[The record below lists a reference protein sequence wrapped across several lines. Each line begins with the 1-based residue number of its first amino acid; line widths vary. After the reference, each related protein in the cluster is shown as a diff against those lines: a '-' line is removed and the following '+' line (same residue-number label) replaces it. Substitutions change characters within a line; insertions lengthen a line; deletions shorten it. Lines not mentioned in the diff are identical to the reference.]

1 MSFDW
6 RNLPSL
12 TALRAFEA
20 TAREGSFA
28 NAARALNV
36 THAAVAQQVRALE
49 RDLGVS
55 LATRQG
61 RRVVLTSAG
70 QRLAIALTNA
80 FSSISDEIAQTRA
93 GAASRGLRVTCSPFM
108 AERVIMPNLKDF
120 WLHHS
125 GAEISLSPTR
135 AYVDLVAEGFDI
147 GIRSRHPA
155 VQDGSISS
163 GLESFHLKRIQAIG
177 IAAPALVN
185 EHINA
190 PEDLPWLWHDDMDL
204 ELKLMRSGG
213 LDVDRLKQA
222 RIGSPNLLL
231 EAVRGGIGATIFTE
245 SLAQDEIDAG
255 RVVRVDIPRPI
266 EVDYVAVIPKGP
278 PHPLALPFADWVRT
292 FL

>member
-6 RNLPSL
+6 RTFPSL

-28 NAARALNV
+28 DAARALNV

-49 RDLGVS
+49 QELGIGLV
-55 LATRQG
+55 TRQG
-61 RRVVLTSAG
+61 RRVVLTGAG
-70 QRLAIALTNA
+70 QKLAKTLSAA
-80 FSSISDEIAQTRA
+80 FTSINDEIAQLRSDRI
-93 GAASRGLRVTCSPFM
+93 SRGLRVTSSPFM

-120 WLHHS
+120 WARHP

-135 AYVDLVAEGFDI
+135 TYVDLVAEGFDI
-147 GIRSRHPA
+147 GIRSRHPG
-155 VQDGSISS
+155 VPDGNLGT
-163 GLESFHLKRIQAIG
+163 GLDFVHLKRVHAIG
-177 IAAPALVN
+177 IAAPALVKA
-185 EHINA
+185 HKDT
-190 PEDLPWLWHDDMDL
+190 PEDLPWLWHDRMDL
-204 ELKLMRSGG
+204 KLKLMRSGG

-245 SLAQDEIDAG
+245 SLAQDELASG
-255 RVVRVDIPRPI
+255 RVVRVDIPHTI
-266 EVDYVAVIPKGP
+266 EVDYIAVVPKGP

-292 FL
+292 LL